1 MSTLYYSKWGTTRS
15 CEDTHIMNLSSLI
28 YLGVV
33 TCQKVHLKI
42 IVGQQKPKIWR
53 PIFVLFKL
61 FYTKG
66 LNKHVCKGLSPH
78 ILERERKGE
87 GGWREI
93 CVHGMPWRHM
103 WSKDCLKNALL
114 ANYAIFLHV
123 NGNITIVKDISYTRI
138 HKQITLGN

>member
-1 MSTLYYSKWGTTRS
+1 MSTLYYSKLGTTRS

-87 GGWREI
+87 GGVERDL
-93 CVHGMPWRHM
+93 R
-103 WSKDCLKNALL
+103 SRNALKAYVIKRL
-114 ANYAIFLHV
+114 FEECLI
-123 NGNITIVKDISYTRI
+123 G
-138 HKQITLGN
+138 